1 MIRPFEIS
9 LHNYRA
15 MFLSEKQT
23 EDQKDLFQMVYKGK
37 ISNNSYKTVVLQLS
51 VPWKFHLYSYPSM
64 IFAIQV
70 I

>member
-1 MIRPFEIS
+1 
-9 LHNYRA
+9 
-15 MFLSEKQT
+15 MFLSERQT

-51 VPWKFHLYSYPSM
+51 VPWGFHLYSYPSM